1 MKTLTTIF
9 AALFLVAA
17 TGAYAQAAKPP
28 DKVTFKAEKS
38 KDGPVTFDHKAHSKQ
53 GCAKCHPGGKPGK
66 VTLGEQK
73 AHELCIGCHKE
84 KTKGPADEKNC
95 TSCHKK

>member
-9 AALFLVAA
+9 AAIFLCAA

-38 KDGPVTFDHKAHSKQ
+38 KDGPVTFDHKAHQKQ
-53 GCAKCHPGGKPGK
+53 GCKNCHGEGKPGK
-66 VTLGEQK
+66 IELGEKK
-73 AHELCIGCHKE
+73 AHEMCIKCHKE
-84 KTKGPADEKNC
+84 KAKGPADEKKC
-95 TSCHKK
+95 DGCHKK